1 LARRRLTARF
11 SAATLPRMKTRI
23 AVTLM
28 LAAFATI
35 VFAQAEKIKCK
46 AKDLKRNIEAQ
57 QTNNATIK
65 TNTPAKPR

>member
-1 LARRRLTARF
+1 
-11 SAATLPRMKTRI
+11 MKTRI

-35 VFAQAEKIKCK
+35 VFAQAEKIKGK